1 MKKYRAC
8 LFCGSQKVLTNEH
21 VFPQWLL
28 KYLNVPNTRYSFTRT
43 NAFGAPKSVRNLTYY
58 NLTNGNVC
66 SKCNNGWMSSLEQ
79 EMKDK
84 YSTIF
89 KSPIDD
95 VDIFGKKLNYAFTDF
110 NFKLW
115 IYKTAIL
122 YNSST
127 DFYDFAD
134 DFHYKHSLN
143 NSLPKNLMIR
153 IGISSNA
160 DERVIQT
167 IQSIPI
173 MTTYSTSKKEHDR
186 LKTSFSITIQINHLL
201 FNVCYIHSDYE
212 VIFDH
217 FSGIQIYPEYIS
229 IEKKEFLF
237 CGKNDLYKFH
247 IDCIPH
253 INND

>member
-1 MKKYRAC
+1 MK
-8 LFCGSQKVLTNEH
+8 E
-21 VFPQWLL
+21 
-28 KYLNVPNTRYSFTRT
+28 
-43 NAFGAPKSVRNLTYY
+43 
-58 NLTNGNVC
+58 
-66 SKCNNGWMSSLEQ
+66 
-79 EMKDK
+79 K

-89 KSPIDD
+89 EYPIDD
-95 VDIFGKKLNYAFTDF
+95 LNIFGKKLIYAFTDF
-110 NFKLW
+110 NLKLW

-134 DFHYKHSLN
+134 DFRYKHSLN
-143 NSLPKNLMIR
+143 NYLPKDLMIR

-173 MTTYSTSKKEHDR
+173 MTTYSTLKKEHDR

-201 FNVCYIHSDYE
+201 FKVCYIHSGYE

-217 FSGIQIYPEYIS
+217 FSGIQIYPKYIS
-229 IEKKEFLF
+229 IKEKEFLF
-237 CGKNDLYKFH
+237 CGENDLYEFH